1 MIIDLIDKLAD
12 RLIQILTLRQQQRA
26 DLLEKYVS
34 PVFSEFEAVHS
45 AYLESFSRYRQVIQ
59 DSSNQH
65 WLLALQATLDRDNLF
80 SASSRSKVIRLAQS
94 EQDESLGTFI
104 TEIRDYLLGAR
115 LVQPIGQEAFPH
127 LIQRWRQSLSK
138 TLSKINDEDWQLVV
152 DPDGARPPMDQ
163 DEIRAE
169 LDQRHAKY
177 PVRGDKAGALKRACA
192 IWALDEVLWEMQGQY
207 DRVCKAYS
215 QLRADLSK

>member
-12 RLIQILTLRQQQRA
+12 RLIQLLTLRKQQRG

-34 PVFSEFEAVHS
+34 PVFSEFETVHS

-59 DSSNQH
+59 DSSDQH
-65 WLLALQATLDRDNLF
+65 WLLALHATLERDNLF
-80 SASSRSKVIRLAQS
+80 SASSRSKVLRLAQS

-104 TEIRDYLLGAR
+104 KEIRDYLLGAR
-115 LVQPIGQEAFPH
+115 LVQPLGQEAFPH

-138 TLSKINDEDWQLVV
+138 TLSHIKNEEWQLVV
-152 DPDGARPPMDQ
+152 DPNGARPPMVQ

-169 LDQRHAKY
+169 LDQRRARY
-177 PVRGDKAGALKRACA
+177 PMQGDNAGALKRACA
-192 IWALDEVLWEMQGQY
+192 IWALDEVLWEMQCQY
-207 DRVCKAYS
+207 DRVCEAYS